1 VPLQKYMSTK
11 KQLGTITILVKDR
24 QQHSVDVNRILT
36 ENSRLI
42 LARLGVNVAR
52 TCVTGCTAMVTVAIE
67 GTTKEINGLTEK
79 LDSLYGIVAKAN
91 IVTEE

>member
-1 VPLQKYMSTK
+1 MAAK

-24 QQHSVDVNRILT
+24 QQHAVDVNRILT
-36 ENSRLI
+36 ENAQLV

-52 TCVTGCTAMVTVAIE
+52 TCVTGCTAMITVAVE
-67 GTTKEINGLTEK
+67 ATVKEINDLTEK
-79 LDSLYGIVAKAN
+79 LDSLYGIVAKAS